1 MIGDELSSN
10 LRSERYSL
18 GQLNSVV
25 GTTMQIKL
33 LEICAVNDMISHC
46 LSGNLSGNLIK
57 LCNTLATMHCST
69 GCDSSKP
76 GITGVQ

>member
-25 GTTMQIKL
+25 GTAIQIKL
-33 LEICAVNDMISHC
+33 LGICAVNDMISHC
-46 LSGNLSGNLIK
+46 LSGNLIK

-69 GCDSSKP
+69 GCYSSKP